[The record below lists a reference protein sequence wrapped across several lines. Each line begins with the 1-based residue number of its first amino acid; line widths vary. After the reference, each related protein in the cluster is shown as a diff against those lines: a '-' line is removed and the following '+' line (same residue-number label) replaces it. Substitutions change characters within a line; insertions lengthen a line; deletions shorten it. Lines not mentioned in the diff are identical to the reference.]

1 MVFFLVPAPA
11 LCPLLAHLH
20 GLTEA
25 DLAASGSQFSS
36 PPPLSFQDMSC
47 HHRRRWRRPS
57 TQPRRESWRW
67 PELHKVSL
75 LEQRTT
81 AKALQ
86 QHLVLALHYFF
97 PIFYKIKIAGCTH
110 KARASITKVCHE
122 AKEIFKE
129 TKGQVGHGK
138 LEILL
143 HVQASEKKQSNPMR
157 EMKVQKLA
165 LNISV
170 SESGDRLTRAAKVL
184 EQLSD
189 QSPVFS
195 KARYTVRSFGIRR
208 NEKIAC
214 YVTVQ
219 GEKAMQLL
227 ESGLKVKENELL
239 RRNFSDTGC
248 FGFGIQEHID
258 LGINGYHKKY
268 TSRSS
273 KVQASEKKQSNP
285 MREMKV
291 QKLVL
296 NISVG
301 ESGDRLTGAA
311 KVYMPIPQ
319 NTSLMEMFFGSFLSE
334 SVSPQNL
341 FGHLDVERCPF
352 LRNINGATTFS
363 LSSALP
369 VAAQGGKGPIF
380 EEGSGFESAF
390 KLFHG
395 RDGIVPLSERS
406 YVSDENHNESIDV
419 KLYT

>member
-1 MVFFLVPAPA
+1 
-11 LCPLLAHLH
+11 
-20 GLTEA
+20 
-25 DLAASGSQFSS
+25 
-36 PPPLSFQDMSC
+36 
-47 HHRRRWRRPS
+47 
-57 TQPRRESWRW
+57 
-67 PELHKVSL
+67 
-75 LEQRTT
+75 
-81 AKALQ
+81 
-86 QHLVLALHYFF
+86 
-97 PIFYKIKIAGCTH
+97 
-110 KARASITKVCHE
+110 
-122 AKEIFKE
+122 
-129 TKGQVGHGK
+129 
-138 LEILL
+138 
-143 HVQASEKKQSNPMR
+143 MR

-311 KVYMPIPQ
+311 KAEHVLFTAGQQTPGSNVMYESIIR
-319 NTSLMEMFFGSFLSE
+319 MEMFFGSFLSE